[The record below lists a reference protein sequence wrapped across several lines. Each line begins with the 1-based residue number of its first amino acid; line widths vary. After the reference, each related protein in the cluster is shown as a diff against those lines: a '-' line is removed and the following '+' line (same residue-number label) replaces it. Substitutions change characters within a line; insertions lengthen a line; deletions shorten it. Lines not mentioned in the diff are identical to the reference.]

1 MLAGGS
7 GQGGFRGPVTYW
19 IVATGTSVPSGAE
32 PAATR
37 RADNLTGTSRGP
49 DPRAAAPPHPDR
61 PPGPELLPH
70 PDGPPGPELL
80 PDATGPGPKAGSGAS
95 DQAREGR
102 RDYLLGWGVTRRYG
116 LMAVKPL
123 GKRSLASSSDT
134 AGTTMTSSPSV
145 QLTGV
150 ATL

>member
-7 GQGGFRGPVTYW
+7 GHGGFRGPVTYW

-32 PAATR
+32 PAAGR
-37 RADNLTGTSRGP
+37 RVHNLTGTSRGP
-49 DPRAAAPPHPDR
+49 DLRAAAHPHPDR
-61 PPGPELLPH
+61 PPGPELLQ
-70 PDGPPGPELL
+70 
-80 PDATGPGPKAGSGAS
+80 DATGPGPKAGSGAA